1 MGRLKGFIWQR
12 VLQFILLVIQTFI
25 TVKVHPKFILS
36 LLVFT
41 LQVLQGGG
49 LESPTKPKGRPKKNS
64 IPSSEQLSEQERS
77 AAEPHSEGSSSHLES
92 TQEEWPDHS
101 PHILWLYMQKLWNA
115 QCVSFR
121 WGPIPKRTLERMWR
135 CALTWTASCQ
145 LQRLSRK
152 LNCACCHLP
161 AAPQRCSSP
170 QHALPHGELSAVEEG
185 TLCSRSTLY
194 ILRIH
199 SHSLVLHS
207 FCVLCLIIK
216 YIFTIAAFLFIVKKT
231 GSG

>member
-1 MGRLKGFIWQR
+1 MFYLTTGLVVYPSFYSNIYCS
-12 VLQFILLVIQTFI
+12 VL
-25 TVKVHPKFILS
+25 HPNLIFS

-41 LQVLQGGG
+41 VQVLQGGG

-101 PHILWLYMQKLWNA
+101 PHILWLYMQKVWDA

-121 WGPIPKRTLERMWR
+121 WGQIPKRALKRMWC

-145 LQRLSRK
+145 LQRLTLCRK

-161 AAPQRCSSP
+161 AALQWYSSS

-185 TLCSRSTLY
+185 NLCSRSTLY
-194 ILRIH
+194 ILQIH
-199 SHSLVLHS
+199 SHSPVLHS

-216 YIFTIAAFLFIVKKT
+216 YIFTIAAFLFIVKKID
-231 GSG
+231 SG

>member
-145 LQRLSRK
+145 LQRLTHSAENWTVHAAIFQQP
-152 LNCACCHLP
+152 LN
-161 AAPQRCSSP
+161 AAVAPNM
-170 QHALPHGELSAVEEG
+170 
-185 TLCSRSTLY
+185 
-194 ILRIH
+194 
-199 SHSLVLHS
+199 HSLMVNFLLLRRELFAVGLPFIFYGSILTHL
-207 FCVLCLIIK
+207 FCIPFV
-216 YIFTIAAFLFIVKKT
+216 YYV
-231 GSG
+231 